1 APYVAEGFDLESMR
15 ERPVLTLRLGRRGE
29 LGDDE
34 VALVVK
40 HGEPDDIGSCLG
52 VPNQP
57 ASELYEGGDF
67 LGESFTQRV
76 KEATSELELRGLLD
90 QLERRIHDELPRLR
104 RASQSARVILSVD
117 RPEEKLVEVS
127 VIDLGTGRDQMR
139 LLAKAEG
146 KLLTATIDVGGV
158 RPPRGQRETGELR
171 GAVDCGVAL
180 QI

>member
-1 APYVAEGFDLESMR
+1 REILPVRDELVALRDQVSAIVLARYRSTSFEAPYVAEGFDLESMR

-76 KEATSELELRGLLD
+76 KEATSELE
-90 QLERRIHDELPRLR
+90 
-104 RASQSARVILSVD
+104 
-117 RPEEKLVEVS
+117 
-127 VIDLGTGRDQMR
+127 
-139 LLAKAEG
+139 
-146 KLLTATIDVGGV
+146 
-158 RPPRGQRETGELR
+158 
-171 GAVDCGVAL
+171 
-180 QI
+180 